1 MKIITLILGISVL
14 SCCSA
19 QVDSRM
25 VDSIRHEYHIP
36 ELAFAIVTSDS
47 VIQSYLAGTPILG
60 SGLKAKSSDCFHLG
74 SNTKAVTAFIAG
86 DLVKQGK
93 LKWDTRFFELFP
105 ELEPT
110 SNKAYKKITLEML
123 LTYRGKVPPYTY
135 TFEQP
140 YPQDIKGKY
149 NQQRYLVAQYF
160 LQQKPMKDENGL
172 TRSNVDYILAGL
184 MIEKASGKS
193 YEELLHE
200 LGNRLHIHFG
210 INPPATND
218 SLQVH
223 GHDSENKPVVATD
236 LTKLNW
242 LLCAGNV
249 HINLRDYQVFIQ
261 EELKA
266 LNGNSELFTRD
277 EMNKMLFGFPHFS
290 MGWFNFEEG
299 DIHIAHNAGNAANF
313 RSDVR
318 IIKEKNCA
326 IIVLMNASGETQIMG
341 MQLLIDKLNAS
352 INN

>member
-1 MKIITLILGISVL
+1 MKILTLILCNAVL
-14 SCCSA
+14 SCCGA
-19 QVDSRM
+19 QVDSQM
-25 VDSIRHEYHIP
+25 VDSIRQEYHIP

-47 VIQSYLAGTPILG
+47 IVQSYIAGTPILG
-60 SGLKAKSSDCFHLG
+60 SGLLAKNSDCFHLG
-74 SNTKAVTAFIAG
+74 SNTKAVTAFIAAE
-86 DLVKQGK
+86 LVKQGK

-110 SNKAYKKITLEML
+110 SNKVYKKITLEML

-193 YEELLHE
+193 YEELLNE
-200 LGNRLHIHFG
+200 LGNRLHIRLG

-261 EELKA
+261 EELRA
-266 LNGNSELFTRD
+266 LNGKSELFTRD

-290 MGWFNFEEG
+290 MGWFNFEDG
-299 DIHIAHNAGNAANF
+299 DNHIAHNAGNAANF

-326 IIVLMNASGETQIMG
+326 IMVLMNASGETQIMG

-352 INN
+352 INK